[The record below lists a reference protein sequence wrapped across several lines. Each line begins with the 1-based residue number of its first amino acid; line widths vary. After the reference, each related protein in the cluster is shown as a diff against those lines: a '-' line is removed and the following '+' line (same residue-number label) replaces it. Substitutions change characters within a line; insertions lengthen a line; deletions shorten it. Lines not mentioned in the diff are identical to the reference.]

1 MTITFRVKDE
11 AATSVMR
18 LHLTTLRVAALCK
31 LLGQHAARYDD
42 DYIFPIHGT
51 PDTPGYAFEARVCPI
66 PLAELSR
73 VFYHYEPAIALF
85 DEAQYHRRRV
95 RISRSAR
102 HPDPILDIAASSDNA
117 PQLAMTN
124 VHAYALLNTLGLR
137 PDSYGAIPI
146 ADVRQR
152 LIDPAIR
159 QRLDADPRGI
169 GQFVP
174 TLDQMAALKTPEG
187 ALTIAWT

>member
-11 AATSVMR
+11 AATPVMP
-18 LHLTTLRVAALCK
+18 LHLTTLRVAAMRK
-31 LLGQHAARYDD
+31 LLGQHAARHDD

-51 PDTPGYAFEARVCPI
+51 PDTSVYAFEARVYLI

-102 HPDPILDIAASSDNA
+102 HANPILDIAASSDNA
-117 PQLAMTN
+117 PQLAMTD
-124 VHAYALLNTLGLR
+124 VHAYALLKPSVYDPTATARFPSPTCANGL
-137 PDSYGAIPI
+137 SIPPS
-146 ADVRQR
+146 ASAAMQTREGSGSSCRR
-152 LIDPAIR
+152 LTRWPPS
-159 QRLDADPRGI
+159 RLPRE
-169 GQFVP
+169 P
-174 TLDQMAALKTPEG
+174 SP
-187 ALTIAWT
+187 